1 MQPEKE
7 WLIMNDKFELH
18 SNGENWYHFRK
29 YPASAI
35 ESFSITYCHDGTVCM
50 TGDYGCLCWQRQF
63 FPKYLD
69 YGFPNEKTYINY
81 FAEKIVRAEEAQTI
95 KTWKK
100 ELAIEQIKESIE
112 EYRFETNVDGIKALE
127 CILDQMC
134 YFEDSRDY
142 GYIQMLEAFNG
153 LDYHID
159 CEVFCDYGRCYT
171 DMFKRQFEMIQSVS
185 DAILK
190 DIVKTKGSTS

>member
-1 MQPEKE
+1 MSDEKG

-18 SNGENWYHFRK
+18 SKGENWYHFRK

-63 FPKYLD
+63 FPKHLD
-69 YGFPNEKTYINY
+69 YGFPNEQTYINY

-100 ELAIEQIKESIE
+100 DLAIIQIKESIE
-112 EYRFETNVDGIKALE
+112 EYRFEKDVNGVKALE
-127 CILDQMC
+127 CILDVMD
-134 YFEDSRDY
+134 YFEDEDNY

-153 LDYHID
+153 LDYHIES
-159 CEVFCDYGRCYT
+159 EVFCEYGRCYT
-171 DMFKRQFEMIQSVS
+171 DMFKRRFEMIQSVS
-185 DAILK
+185 AAILK
-190 DIVKTKGSTS
+190 DVANVEESV